1 MAGPDAAGTVVDL
14 DDVLAH
20 YGIKGMKW
28 GVRRANPSGSSSSE
42 SSSDAKRAVE
52 LKTKVA
58 KGGINSLSNKELQD
72 YVTRMNLEKQ
82 YKAAQPKS
90 KSDEAKKFVADTL
103 INIGKQ
109 EAAKFAA
116 KEIAKALAKR

>member
-1 MAGPDAAGTVVDL
+1 MAGPDAADVADL
-14 DDVLAH
+14 DDVLTH

-28 GVRRANPSGSSSSE
+28 GVRRANPSGGDSSSD
-42 SSSDAKRAVE
+42 DAKRAVA
-52 LKTKVA
+52 LKAKVA
-58 KGGINSLSNKELQD
+58 KGGVNSLSNKELQD

-82 YKAAQPKS
+82 YKDAGPKTAS
-90 KSDEAKKFVADTL
+90 QEAKKFVAQTL
-103 INIGKQ
+103 LNIGKQ